1 MIREKLEV
9 QLLVSAIILY
19 LNKYGI
25 YLLFLDVAYLTLR
38 CNNETKRDREMSEE
52 TEAV

>member
-9 QLLVSAIILY
+9 QLLVLAIILY

-38 CNNETKRDREMSEE
+38 CNNGTKRGREMSQE
-52 TEAV
+52 TEAE